1 MINKE
6 QLREYAQQFS
16 VELDD
21 MALDRFD
28 YLEQRLLRWNEKVNL
43 TAITDSEE
51 IMIKHFIDSL
61 TVLYAENMTDN
72 AKVVDVGCGAGF
84 PGLPI
89 LIARPDLQ
97 LTFVDSVGKKLAF
110 IREIV
115 KDNGLFGEG
124 IHERAEEL
132 ARTKEYRERYD
143 YAVSRAVAPL
153 NILAEYC
160 IPLVKPG
167 GMFIALKGA
176 EDEVQ
181 LGENAVKETGG
192 KIEKVV
198 SLKLP
203 NGDSRN
209 IILIRK
215 ISQTP
220 AKYPRKTKKI
230 TAKPL

>member
-61 TVLYAENMTDN
+61 TVLYAENMTEN

-97 LTFVDSVGKKLAF
+97 FTFVDSVGKKLAF